1 MGTSI
6 RNETLCI
13 RVSAVDYFT
22 AKPLVDK
29 LVFPDER
36 ILNYNTR
43 FSGVTF
49 KQMMQAKSR
58 GDCFLGIAAARKAIW
73 KFVGP
78 DTIVVAH
85 SGQNDLNCLRWLHAN
100 IVDTFLVEASPVM
113 KLEEEAREEAKRQ
126 KAHAEKMRQEDAEK
140 ERGDQ
145 ADTSP
150 GRADQ
155 PKTAPQAAGTQK
167 EADTQK
173 PSEKPKKRRSGG
185 SGRFSLKTLTKERV
199 GRDIQTGREGHDS
212 VKDAVATRDVAH
224 WNVVNFG
231 HGFYKILQPS
241 S

>member
-1 MGTSI
+1 MGTAI
-6 RNETLCI
+6 RNETVCI
-13 RVSAVDYFT
+13 RISAIDYFT
-22 AKPLVDK
+22 GETLVDK
-29 LVFPDER
+29 LVFPDEK

-49 KQMMQAKSR
+49 RQMMQAKSA
-58 GDCFLGIAAARKAIW
+58 GDCLLGIAAARQAIW

-113 KLEEEAREEAKRQ
+113 ELEKQAREEAK
-126 KAHAEKMRQEDAEK
+126 AHAERMRQEK
-140 ERGDQ
+140 QRSDQ
-145 ADTSP
+145 ADTHL
-150 GRADQ
+150 GQADQ
-155 PKTAPQAAGTQK
+155 PKTAPQTAPQAAGTQK
-167 EADTQK
+167 QAGSQK
-173 PSEKPKKRRSGG
+173 PAEKPKNKGKRGG
-185 SGRFSLKTLTKERV
+185 SGRFSLKGLTKERI

-224 WNVVNFG
+224 WNVLNFG
-231 HGFYKILQPS
+231 HGFYKIEKPS